1 MAFAK
6 VMVDFLTHVSLDCGS
21 GLRLILGSDSSG
33 RPATKE
39 TLSRLSML
47 LPFNSNTARVQFC
60 STAIA
65 NIAGAPILRNTLRNL
80 LGALSVPF
88 SIYNEKVR
96 RLKHA
101 GICCQ

>member
-1 MAFAK
+1 
-6 VMVDFLTHVSLDCGS
+6 MVDFLVHVSLDCGS
-21 GLRLILGSDSSG
+21 GLRLSLGSDSSG
-33 RPATKE
+33 RPATQE
-39 TLSRLSML
+39 NLSHLSML
-47 LPFNSNTARVQFC
+47 LPFSSNTARFRVC

-88 SIYNEKVR
+88 SIYKEKVR